1 MNGCPSKI
9 REMKRWV
16 STKMIISLLLVSKYA
31 FLVFIENLPSIMSD
45 HLYVFK
51 FHQLHYGF

>member
-1 MNGCPSKI
+1 
-9 REMKRWV
+9 
-16 STKMIISLLLVSKYA
+16 MIISLMSEYTFVVSKYA